1 MLPFANLSSD
11 QDQEYFADGLT
22 DSLTTDLSRIPGSF
36 VIARHSAFT
45 YKGKATDVKQI
56 GRELGVRYALEGSV
70 QKRDERIRINAQLID
85 AQTGSHLWAE
95 RYDRDQV
102 DLLTVEDDI
111 TGRIA
116 RSLKVEL
123 YEAESRHSLRERPEN
138 PDAIDLAM
146 RGWAIWHRDFTA
158 TNNREARR
166 LFEQALR
173 LDPDLVTALVGLA
186 RTHVLDLIV
195 LNATAPAAPFGNW
208 KADRERQIRVADA
221 AITKAIALEPM
232 HAFAHV
238 AKGLLLRTQGR
249 LEESLIEHQ
258 RALELN
264 HNEASA
270 YVGIGFTKTL
280 LGRAEEAIE
289 VLQHALRLDPRGNR
303 SSAMVALGRS
313 CLLLGRDDDAI
324 EWYRR
329 AIENNASWGIP
340 ISGSHAHSRSRAEM
354 MARAPPS
361 RRSRP

>member
-1 MLPFANLSSD
+1 M
-11 QDQEYFADGLT
+11 
-22 DSLTTDLSRIPGSF
+22 
-36 VIARHSAFT
+36 
-45 YKGKATDVKQI
+45 KQI

-123 YEAESRHSLRERPEN
+123 YEAESRRSLRERSEN

-146 RGWAIWHRDFTA
+146 RGWATWHRDFTA
-158 TNNREARR
+158 TNNREARS

-195 LNATAPAAPFGNW
+195 LNATAPAAPFPSW
-208 KADRERQIRVADA
+208 KADREQQIQWPTPRSP
-221 AITKAIALEPM
+221 KQSPLEPM

-270 YVGIGFTKTL
+270 YVGIGFTKAL

-313 CLLLGRDDDAI
+313 CLLLGRDDERD
-324 EWYRR
+324 
-329 AIENNASWGIP
+329 
-340 ISGSHAHSRSRAEM
+340 
-354 MARAPPS
+354 
-361 RRSRP
+361 